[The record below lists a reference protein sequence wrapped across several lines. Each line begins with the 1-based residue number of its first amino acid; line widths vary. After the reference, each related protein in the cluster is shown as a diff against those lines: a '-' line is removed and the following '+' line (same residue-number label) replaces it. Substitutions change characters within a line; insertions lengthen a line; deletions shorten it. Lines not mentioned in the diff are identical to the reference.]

1 MINFYLDYFICCSL
15 VSSGVLQIAATSS
28 RTYLCCFFSRPM
40 INVAFAVGFIITGLL
55 IFITTANRNIN
66 DYEGGLD
73 GNEQAFLFYVAL
85 SASFFVTSLVT
96 SATNRKKNLKDYN
109 CEADSFIC
117 LKHDTY
123 VNLIRLR
130 WKYFFKKSRS

>member
-28 RTYLCCFFSRPM
+28 RTYLFCLFSRPM
-40 INVAFAVGFIITGLL
+40 INVSFAVGFIITGLL
-55 IFITTANRNIN
+55 IFFTTANRNIN

-96 SATNRKKNLKDYN
+96 SVTNRKKNLKDYN

>member
-28 RTYLCCFFSRPM
+28 RTYLFCFFSRPM
-40 INVAFAVGFIITGLL
+40 INVSFAVGFIITGLL
-55 IFITTANRNIN
+55 IFFTTANRNIN

>member
-1 MINFYLDYFICCSL
+1 
-15 VSSGVLQIAATSS
+15 
-28 RTYLCCFFSRPM
+28 M
-40 INVAFAVGFIITGLL
+40 INVSFAVGFIITGLL
-55 IFITTANRNIN
+55 TFFTTANRNIN

-85 SASFFVTSLVT
+85 SASVFVTSLVT
-96 SATNRKKNLKDYN
+96 SATNPKKNLKDHN

-123 VNLIRLR
+123 VNLIKLR
-130 WKYFFKKSRS
+130 WNYFFKK

>member
-1 MINFYLDYFICCSL
+1 VINFHLDYFICCSL

-28 RTYLCCFFSRPM
+28 RTYLFCFFSRPM
-40 INVAFAVGFIITGLL
+40 INVSFAVGFIITGLL
-55 IFITTANRNIN
+55 IFFTTANRNIN
-66 DYEGGLD
+66 DFKGGLD

-85 SASFFVTSLVT
+85 SVSFFVTSLVT
-96 SATNRKKNLKDYN
+96 SATNRKKHLRDHN
-109 CEADSFIC
+109 CAADSFIC

-123 VNLIRLR
+123 VNLIKLR